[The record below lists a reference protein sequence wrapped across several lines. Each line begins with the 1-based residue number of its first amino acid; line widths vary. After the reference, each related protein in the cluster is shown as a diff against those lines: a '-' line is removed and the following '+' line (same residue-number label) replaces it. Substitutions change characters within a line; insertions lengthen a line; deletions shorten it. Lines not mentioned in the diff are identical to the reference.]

1 MNRLA
6 YACLALML
14 LAVLA
19 VGVAQIHD
27 FDTFWQLQSGR
38 YMVETGSLIRT
49 DLFTLAPDVP
59 RFEHCW
65 LHDLILYGLYALGG
79 YPALSIWQGLMIAGT
94 AAALAVAALVRGASP
109 PAIALALPVILLSA
123 GGWVA
128 RPQLWTFLFFAL
140 FVLLLERFRTA
151 PSRAVLWLIPIAV
164 LWANLHAGSILAIAV
179 LAAYL
184 VGLGIVACRHRQWR
198 GSGWH
203 YLLPAAVLA
212 AAGSLLTPYP
222 ADWLRTLLASPQLG
236 ASVDSAGQTT
246 GAMTAVFNMDW
257 TPTTFQNAPFFFYAL
272 AVTAAIMLLGWRRL
286 SLVDLCLL
294 GGLALM
300 GLKLVRHTSFFYF
313 GMAAILPVYLDAAV
327 NPLRERLAPGLR
339 HGGTVA
345 VLLVACAWGWLFYQP
360 LWRVYGPFQTG
371 LRSWH
376 FPVAAAE
383 FVKREQ
389 LPRNLYNTYDWG
401 GYLEWTLFPEY
412 RVFWDQ
418 RQNSAEMFRLGW
430 EAMAGKP
437 SWRETFSRFDIN
449 TVVTRPLTIDTGQRY
464 PLLDLLRASSD
475 WHLVFADA
483 TALVFVKA
491 GSLPELWLAAHRLP
505 GERIDD
511 TILAT
516 AKLMVDVNPNR
527 YLAWYEMAQVHLRR
541 RQMKDAKAALE
552 QYLSRSPE
560 RDPTAE
566 RTWQMLENMAR
577 GM

>member
-1 MNRLA
+1 V
-6 YACLALML
+6 L
-14 LAVLA
+14 LA
-19 VGVAQIHD
+19 
-27 FDTFWQLQSGR
+27 
-38 YMVETGSLIRT
+38 
-49 DLFTLAPDVP
+49 
-59 RFEHCW
+59 
-65 LHDLILYGLYALGG
+65 
-79 YPALSIWQGLMIAGT
+79 
-94 AAALAVAALVRGASP
+94 
-109 PAIALALPVILLSA
+109 
-123 GGWVA
+123 
-128 RPQLWTFLFFAL
+128 
-140 FVLLLERFRTA
+140 
-151 PSRAVLWLIPIAV
+151 
-164 LWANLHAGSILAIAV
+164 
-179 LAAYL
+179 
-184 VGLGIVACRHRQWR
+184 
-198 GSGWH
+198 
-203 YLLPAAVLA
+203 
-212 AAGSLLTPYP
+212 
-222 ADWLRTLLASPQLG
+222 
-236 ASVDSAGQTT
+236 
-246 GAMTAVFNMDW
+246 
-257 TPTTFQNAPFFFYAL
+257 
-272 AVTAAIMLLGWRRL
+272 
-286 SLVDLCLL
+286 
-294 GGLALM
+294 
-300 GLKLVRHTSFFYF
+300 
-313 GMAAILPVYLDAAV
+313 
-327 NPLRERLAPGLR
+327 
-339 HGGTVA
+339 
-345 VLLVACAWGWLFYQP
+345 ACAWGWLFYQP

-475 WHLVFADA
+475 WPLVFADA

-505 GERIDD
+505 GEQIDD

-566 RTWQMLENMAR
+566 RTWQMLESMTR